1 MLELVKWSD
10 EKRALS
16 LKRRTAEK
24 PYPSILYLEE
34 PMRVS
39 CLQENLARGLSIV
52 GRAVATR
59 STLPVLSNIYIGTDA
74 GQLKLAATNLE
85 IGITC
90 WVGAKVEAEGATTV
104 PARIF
109 GDLVNQSPPERIE
122 LELNVRGQELRYR
135 CAQVEST
142 IKGIDAS
149 EFPIIPT
156 SEEGHSAIRVPP
168 DLLKEMIAQVAFAAA
183 TDESRPILT
192 GTLMD
197 FNEDQLTLA
206 AADGFRL
213 SVRTARL
220 ESAAAQKMRVI
231 VPARALNEL
240 ARIIGDQDTP
250 VEITITPNRN
260 QILFHLE
267 NIDVVSQLIE
277 GNFPDYKQIIPKN
290 TQTRAVVD
298 TAAFLK
304 AVRRAYIFAR
314 DAANIVRIAIAA
326 GKELQPSQV
335 TISAEAADV
344 GDNVEALPAQVE
356 GPAME
361 IAFNAKYLMDV
372 LNIVGTAQTAIETTS
387 SSSPGVVRP
396 VAGEGFTHVVMP
408 MHIGSNR

>member
-1 MLELVKWSD
+1 
-10 EKRALS
+10 
-16 LKRRTAEK
+16 
-24 PYPSILYLEE
+24 
-34 PMRVS
+34 MRVS
-39 CLQENLARGLSIV
+39 CLQENLARGLSTV
-52 GRAVATR
+52 SRAVATR

-74 GQLKLAATNLE
+74 GRLKLAATDLE

-90 WVGAKVEAEGATTV
+90 WIGARIEEEGATTV
-104 PARIF
+104 PVRIF

-122 LELNVRGQELRYR
+122 LVLNVRGQELEYR
-135 CAQVEST
+135 CAQVEAS

-156 SEEGHSAIRVPP
+156 AEGDGAIHVPAN
-168 DLLKEMIAQVAFAAA
+168 LLKSMIEQVAFAAA
-183 TDESRPILT
+183 TSESRPILT
-192 GTLMD
+192 GVLVD
-197 FNEDQLTLA
+197 FQEDQLTLA

-220 ESAAAQKMRVI
+220 DAPVEQKTRVI
-231 VPARALNEL
+231 VPARALKEL
-240 ARIIGDQDTP
+240 ARIIGDQEEP
-250 VEITITPNRN
+250 VSITVTPNRN

-267 NIDVVSQLIE
+267 SVDLVSQLIE

-298 TAAFLK
+298 TEAFAK

-314 DAANIVRIAIAA
+314 DAANIVRILI
-326 GKELQPSQV
+326 GEGEELQPSQM

-356 GPAME
+356 GPAIE

-372 LNIVGTAQTAIETTS
+372 LGVMDTAQTSIETIS
-387 SSSPGVVRP
+387 PSSPGVFRP
-396 VAGEGFTHVVMP
+396 VGSEGFTHVVMP
-408 MHIGSNR
+408 MHIGSR

>member
-1 MLELVKWSD
+1 
-10 EKRALS
+10 
-16 LKRRTAEK
+16 
-24 PYPSILYLEE
+24 
-34 PMRVS
+34 MRVS
-39 CLQENLARGLSIV
+39 CLQDNLARGLSTV
-52 GRAVATR
+52 SRAVATR

-74 GQLKLAATNLE
+74 GRLKLAATDLE

-90 WVGAKVEAEGATTV
+90 WIGARIEEEGATTV
-104 PARIF
+104 PVRIF

-122 LELNVRGQELRYR
+122 LVLNVRGQELEYR
-135 CAQVEST
+135 CAQVEAS

-156 SEEGHSAIRVPP
+156 AEGDGAIHVPAN
-168 DLLKEMIAQVAFAAA
+168 LLKSMIEQVAFAAA
-183 TDESRPILT
+183 TSESRPILT
-192 GTLMD
+192 GVLVD
-197 FNEDQLTLA
+197 FQEDQLTLA

-220 ESAAAQKMRVI
+220 DAPVEQKTRVI
-231 VPARALNEL
+231 VPARALKEL
-240 ARIIGDQDTP
+240 ARIIGDQEEP
-250 VEITITPNRN
+250 VSITVTPNRN

-267 NIDVVSQLIE
+267 SVDLVSQLIE

-298 TAAFLK
+298 TEAFAK

-314 DAANIVRIAIAA
+314 DAANIVRILI
-326 GKELQPSQV
+326 GEGEELQPSQM

-356 GPAME
+356 GPAIE

-372 LNIVGTAQTAIETTS
+372 LGVMDTAQTSIETIS
-387 SSSPGVVRP
+387 PSSPGVFRP
-396 VAGEGFTHVVMP
+396 VGSEGFTHVVMP
-408 MHIGSNR
+408 MHIGSR